1 MLRRVPKI
9 GRVFLLSFDFGV
21 WVLCAPS
28 TEHRGWWLHNETIRY
43 EMRDQNQIYRFFK
56 GPRSKV
62 KVQSPE
68 SRVQC
73 PRTKVRGPKLQTR
86 RHKSQVSGRRVP
98 KSRRVY
104 PFLFSALYFSVSY
117 RKLSAIWSYQPPQSD
132 IVVVKGHN
140 DSIHQE
146 SRWIYSEV

>member
-1 MLRRVPKI
+1 MSK
-9 GRVFLLSFDFGV
+9 
-21 WVLCAPS
+21 
-28 TEHRGWWLHNETIRY
+28 
-43 EMRDQNQIYRFFK
+43 DQS
-56 GPRSKV
+56 PRSKTANSEA
-62 KVQSPE
+62 QA
-68 SRVQC
+68 
-73 PRTKVRGPKLQTR
+73 
-86 RHKSQVSGRRVP
+86 QVSGRRVP